1 MFSQEGGDRG
11 QSTVAWASVERVCL
25 CSNDHTTEMDVM
37 WWNHHDTGILSVIN
51 RRETSVRENKGGA
64 ADRRFDQTC
73 VHAADYYA
81 TGEEIEMRAP
91 RRLTILTLAS
101 SSGGRGL
108 KLCILRFS
116 LSLWREVVEL
126 IHRSDLSVAAELLKR
141 GWVRTTEWT
150 WATGATRLHAEAT
163 YWARR
168 ARPSPVRHIP
178 DPAWLS
184 LKINV

>member
-101 SSGGRGL
+101 SSGGEGL
-108 KLCILRFS
+108 NYAFSDSLCLSEERSWS
-116 LSLWREVVEL
+116 LFTEAISQWL
-126 IHRSDLSVAAELLKR
+126 LSC
-141 GWVRTTEWT
+141 
-150 WATGATRLHAEAT
+150 
-163 YWARR
+163 
-168 ARPSPVRHIP
+168 
-178 DPAWLS
+178 
-184 LKINV
+184 